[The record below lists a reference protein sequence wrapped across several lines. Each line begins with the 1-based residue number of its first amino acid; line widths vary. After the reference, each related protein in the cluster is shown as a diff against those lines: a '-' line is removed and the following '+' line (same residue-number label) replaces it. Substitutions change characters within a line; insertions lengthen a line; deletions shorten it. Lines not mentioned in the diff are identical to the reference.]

1 MTSDWVDEGMFFLD
15 KGGVVIWILCALSIV
30 AAAIILLKI
39 WQFWRL
45 RPGQTGFI
53 EITLSDLSGQ
63 NDQNDQGG
71 QNGKNVQNSKN
82 GQQAALERLSR
93 INHPVARV
101 MESTITSALNPALS
115 PRDRDAEIE
124 RVGSRAI
131 RQIESQ
137 LGALEIIANLS
148 PLLGLLGT
156 VIGMIAAFSELEQ
169 AGTNVD
175 PTVLAGGIWT
185 ALLTTAYGLA
195 VAIPALGAFHLF
207 ENTINTIRDT
217 MKDAAVAVGNTLK
230 ADGLADDRPD
240 HP

>member
-1 MTSDWVDEGMFFLD
+1 MTADWVDEGIFFLD
-15 KGGVVIWILCALSIV
+15 KGGIVIWILCALSIV

-45 RPGQTGFI
+45 RPGQIGFVQ
-53 EITLSDLSGQ
+53 ITLDDLSGH
-63 NDQNDQGG
+63 
-71 QNGKNVQNSKN
+71 NGPKV
-82 GQQAALERLSR
+82 ALKRLSQV
-93 INHPVARV
+93 NHPVARV
-101 MESTITSALNPALS
+101 MESTIITASNPALS
-115 PRDRDAEIE
+115 PQDRDAEID
-124 RVGSRAI
+124 RVGSREI

-137 LGALEIIANLS
+137 LGILEVIANLS

-195 VAIPALGAFHLF
+195 VAIPALGAFYLF
-207 ENTINTIRDT
+207 ENSVNTIRDA
-217 MKDAAVAVGNTLK
+217 MKDAAVAVSNGLK
-230 ADGLADDRPD
+230 TGSVINDGTS
-240 HP
+240 

>member
-1 MTSDWVDEGMFFLD
+1 MTSNWVDEGIFFLD

-30 AAAIILLKI
+30 AGAIILLKI

-45 RPGQTGFI
+45 RPGRIGFVQ
-53 EITLSDLSGQ
+53 ITLNDLS
-63 NDQNDQGG
+63 DR
-71 QNGKNVQNSKN
+71 NGIKT
-82 GQQAALERLSR
+82 ALERLSR
-93 INHPVARV
+93 VNHPVARV
-101 MESTITSALNPALS
+101 MESTMITAANPALS
-115 PRDRDAEIE
+115 PRDRDAEID
-124 RVGSRAI
+124 RVGSREI

-137 LGALEIIANLS
+137 LGVLEIIANLS

-195 VAIPALGAFHLF
+195 VAIPALAAFYLF
-207 ENTINTIRDT
+207 ENHVNAIRDA
-217 MKDAAVAVGNTLK
+217 MKDAAVAVRGALK
-230 ADGLADDRPD
+230 TSPDD
-240 HP
+240 